1 MYSVRPISVN
11 AILCSLLFIALC
23 VGANQAAEVDPA
35 LADQVDRLLRQLN
48 DDQSTRRDEAE
59 QDLLKLAP
67 TDPDKCDAFLLLLP
81 KPLEGMPAEVR
92 LRLSR
97 VRNQIEKSQANE
109 ALVASRITLSDK
121 KMDLS
126 EVLKKIAKQTGN
138 QLVDYREQ
146 FGQLAEPRSISLAI
160 EDEQFWPA
168 IDKILDASEMGL
180 YPFSG
185 EESLAVINREE
196 GSALRS
202 ERASYAGPFRI
213 EAVAVV
219 SRRGLRSPDQQG
231 TNVELEFAWEPRLKP
246 IALSQPAEALEIVA
260 DDGSKISLQNPD
272 ASFDVEIQPGSHAT
286 ELTIPLVLPP
296 RSVTKISSFK
306 GTLSALVPG
315 RTAEFR
321 FTELDK
327 QRAAVQR
334 RGGVKVELSGVRK
347 NQALWEIHMRLQV
360 EGEETGLESHRGWVF
375 QNRTYLLSKNDEI
388 VDHAGFET
396 TMQSEN
402 EIGLAYF
409 FELPDNKIED
419 YTWVYRTPAAIV
431 RVPVEYELRKI
442 LLP

>member
-1 MYSVRPISVN
+1 MHAVRHISVSTL
-11 AILCSLLFIALC
+11 LCSLVLISMSARPI
-23 VGANQAAEVDPA
+23 QAVETDTA

-59 QDLLKLAP
+59 QQLLKLAP
-67 TDPDKCDAFLLLLP
+67 SDPNECDAFLLLLP

-97 VRNQIEKSQANE
+97 IRNQIEKSQANE
-109 ALVASRITLSDK
+109 ALAASRITLSDK
-121 KMDLS
+121 ETDLS
-126 EVLKKIAKQTGN
+126 EVLQQVAKQTGN

-146 FGQLAEPRSISLAI
+146 FGQPAEPRNISLEI
-160 EDEQFWPA
+160 EDEPFWPA
-168 IDKILDASEMGL
+168 IDKILDAAEMGL

-196 GSALRS
+196 GSAPRS
-202 ERASYAGPFRI
+202 KRASYSGPFRI
-213 EAVAVV
+213 EAIAVV
-219 SRRGLRSPDQQG
+219 ARRGLRSPEQQG
-231 TNVELEFAWEPRLKP
+231 ASVELEFAWEPRLKP
-246 IALSQPAEALEIVA
+246 IALSQPAEALEIIA
-260 DDGSKISLQNPD
+260 DDGSLIALQNPD

-286 ELTIPLVLPP
+286 ELTIPLLLPP
-296 RSVTKISSFK
+296 RSVTRISSFK

-321 FTELDK
+321 FAELGK
-327 QRAAVQR
+327 QRNVVQR

-375 QNRTYLLSKNDEI
+375 QNLTYLLNKNEEI
-388 VDHAGFET
+388 IDHAGFET
-396 TMQSEN
+396 TMQTEN

-409 FELPDNKIED
+409 FELPDDKIED
-419 YTWVYRTPAAIV
+419 YTWVYRSPASIV
-431 RVPVEYELRKI
+431 RVPVEYELKEI